1 MKKISL
7 TLILLFV
14 SFTGSYFLVDDRKA
28 EAANPAKA
36 SCQSCHADFT
46 KVLPKEHPP
55 VTENDLSACT
65 SCHTPELAGKAV
77 KNAFSRRMHL
87 AHILPRG
94 KQDCTAC
101 HIWVPGKSFGIKGVK
116 GSLGAPSKEDV
127 AMMQEIFASWGASN
141 FTDNLHAKANIGCT
155 GCNGKTL
162 PKADDTVENGRCLV
176 CHGPMEKLAQKTEP
190 KDFKDRNP
198 HKSHL
203 GDIACT
209 VCHGSHKASKVYCLD
224 CHKKFDMK
232 IQGAGATKQ

>member
-116 GSLGAPSKEDV
+116 GSLGTPSKEDV
-127 AMMQEIFASWGASN
+127 AMMQEIFASWGGIK
-141 FTDNLHAKANIGCT
+141 LHG
-155 GCNGKTL
+155 
-162 PKADDTVENGRCLV
+162 
-176 CHGPMEKLAQKTEP
+176 
-190 KDFKDRNP
+190 
-198 HKSHL
+198 
-203 GDIACT
+203 
-209 VCHGSHKASKVYCLD
+209 
-224 CHKKFDMK
+224 
-232 IQGAGATKQ
+232 